1 MYFLESLFKGLTHD
15 KHFKNTVAFRGII
28 DFLAIAIIWFLL
40 ISVISARWL
49 VWGVYSSF
57 IIPTSQSTFE
67 WEEQIF

>member
-49 VWGVYSSF
+49 V
-57 IIPTSQSTFE
+57 
-67 WEEQIF
+67 